1 MSDTPTANPL
11 FQGLVFSLAGA
22 TMQHLGKVKNPITD
36 KMELDLDAARQSI
49 DLLGMLADKTAGNL
63 TPDEDKLLKSV
74 LRDLRLNYVDT
85 ANDASAK
92 DAAPAPESASPDTPK
107 A

>member
-1 MSDTPTANPL
+1 MTDTPTANPL

-22 TMQHLGKVKNPITD
+22 TMQQLGKVKNPITD

-85 ANDASAK
+85 ANDAAK
-92 DAAPAPESASPDTPK
+92 TDAPAPDSASPDSK

>member
-22 TMQHLGKVKNPITD
+22 TMQQLGKVKNPLTD

-63 TPDEDKLLKSV
+63 TADEDKLLKAV

-85 ANDASAK
+85 ANDA
-92 DAAPAPESASPDTPK
+92 APKPAAPESPAADAPQ

>member
-22 TMQHLGKVKNPITD
+22 TMQQLGKVKNPITD

-63 TPDEDKLLKSV
+63 TPDEDKLLKAV

-85 ANDASAK
+85 ANDAAPK
-92 DAAPAPESASPDTPK
+92 ADASAPESAPSDSPK

>member
-22 TMQHLGKVKNPITD
+22 TMQQLGKVKNPITD

-63 TPDEDKLLKSV
+63 TPDEDKLLKAV

-85 ANDASAK
+85 AK
-92 DAAPAPESASPDTPK
+92 DAPAQESAPSDAPK